1 MCYQKSSS
9 PAIGRE
15 QANATGLR
23 LAELAEPYSHCV
35 ISTMTRAN
43 ETGEIILKHM
53 PIGEKFAYIKRT
65 KLQFKYYLCCRF

>member
-53 PIGEKFAYIKRT
+53 PIGE
-65 KLQFKYYLCCRF
+65 